1 MTQFCNINPILII
14 ALYPLISFRTCLLA
28 SFCYHLNP
36 LWLFWVL
43 KNSHLVS
50 KGGHQEGGK
59 EAGGVLGDGIES

>member
-1 MTQFCNINPILII
+1 MTQFCNINLIFI
-14 ALYPLISFRTCLLA
+14 VALTPTSFKTCLL
-28 SFCYHLNP
+28 FVITYP

-59 EAGGVLGDGIES
+59 EAVGVLGDGIES

>member
-1 MTQFCNINPILII
+1 MTQFCNIILIFII
-14 ALYPLISFRTCLLA
+14 ALYPSFKTCLLA

-59 EAGGVLGDGIES
+59 EAVGVLGDGIES